1 MRTALQLL
9 IANDVAEQ
17 KSMVYD
23 LFIFYWKYACIL
35 ANCTW
40 LLIHWNKF
48 FCLGTSSSAIDC
60 NDVLIGCFV
69 FCVLVSCLKTMPD
82 EGHITGM
89 Y

>member
-40 LLIHWNKF
+40 LLIHWNKLLLF
-48 FCLGTSSSAIDC
+48 LSWYII
-60 NDVLIGCFV
+60 IGYW
-69 FCVLVSCLKTMPD
+69 L
-82 EGHITGM
+82 
-89 Y
+89 

>member
-23 LFIFYWKYACIL
+23 Q
-35 ANCTW
+35 
-40 LLIHWNKF
+40 LIVHDCWSIEIGCYF
-48 FCLGTSSSAIDC
+48 FCLGTSSLAIDC
-60 NDVLIGCFV
+60 NDVLIGCAV
-69 FCVLVSCLKTMPD
+69 FCVLASCLKQ
-82 EGHITGM
+82 GHITGM

>member
-40 LLIHWNKF
+40 LLIHWNKLLL
-48 FCLGTSSSAIDC
+48 FCLGTSSLAIIDG

-69 FCVLVSCLKTMPD
+69 FCVLVSCLKQ
-82 EGHITGM
+82 GHITGM